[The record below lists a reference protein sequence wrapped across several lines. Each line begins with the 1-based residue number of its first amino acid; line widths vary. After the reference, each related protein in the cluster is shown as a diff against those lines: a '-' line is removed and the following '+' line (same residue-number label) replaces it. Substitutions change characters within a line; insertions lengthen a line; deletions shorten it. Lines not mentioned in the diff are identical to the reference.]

1 MQDGNRRRAFGPA
14 FFCARLDFAGRPRYN
29 QGMSLV
35 GTSVQRLDGVEKVTG
50 AALYLDDIA
59 LPGMWHG
66 AVVRTPIARGRI
78 TGIALDPSF
87 DWNQVVVADARDIP
101 GENCVAMIER
111 DLPLIATSE
120 VRHRGEAV
128 LLIAAPTRELAL
140 AARAAVKVA
149 CEELPPVLTIE
160 EARAAKVKL
169 RGEDNVIAHY
179 RIASGDARRAMAR
192 AGIVVEGSYAAG
204 PQEHL
209 YIEPQGVIA
218 ELRGDGGL
226 NVIGSLQ
233 CPYYVSAAL
242 SVLMGL
248 PEERIAVRQ
257 SVVGGA
263 FGGKEDYPSVIAGY
277 AAVLAR
283 KCRHPVKIVYRRD
296 EDIEVTTKRHPF
308 LVHHRTGVTKEGRLV
323 AMEIRFELDAGA
335 YTTLSPVVLSRGV
348 IHSPGPYRC
357 GHVSAEA
364 FAYATN
370 TPPNGAFRGFGAPQA
385 FFPLETHMDRVAR
398 AAGISPLE
406 FRRINCLKDGDR
418 TATGQLLRSGVAA
431 SACLEE
437 AARRSGFERRRAENA
452 AQPPRS
458 RVRRGIGLSLFMHG
472 AGFTGS
478 GEAILKGKAGLRLD
492 ADGRITI
499 LTACTEMGQGAH
511 TVLPQMAADHLGCDL
526 ACIGIETPDTSKVPN
541 SGPTVASRTTM
552 IMGVVLGKCAARL
565 KEALFAFAEQR
576 FGGEVA
582 SYRFHGAALMRGDE
596 EVLLIAELVR
606 RYLAEQGPL
615 TVIDQYELPPGI
627 NWDAENYRGDAY
639 PTYAW
644 GCDVA
649 EVLVDLDTF
658 EVRVEKLWLVQEIGR
673 AVNPAMA
680 AGQIE
685 GGTLQALGYALMERQ
700 VQEGGQIRTNRLQT
714 YIIPTSLDA
723 PQMETVILEHP
734 FEHGPMGAKGLGEL
748 PMDGGAPA
756 IGNAIADAVGVQI
769 SELPISPERICDAWR
784 KGRG

>member
-1 MQDGNRRRAFGPA
+1 
-14 FFCARLDFAGRPRYN
+14 
-29 QGMSLV
+29 MSLV
-35 GTSVQRLDGVEKVTG
+35 GSSVQRLDGVEKVTG
-50 AALYLDDIA
+50 RALYVDDIV

-66 AVVRTPIARGRI
+66 AVVRTPVARGRI
-78 TGIALDPSF
+78 TGVTLDPAF
-87 DWNQVVVADARDIP
+87 DWTQVVVADARDIP

-111 DLPLIATSE
+111 DLPLIATGE
-120 VRHRGEAV
+120 IRHCGEAV
-128 LLIAAPTRELAL
+128 MLIAAPTRELAL
-140 AARAAVKVA
+140 QARSRVRVT

-160 EARAAKVKL
+160 DARAVKVKL
-169 RGEDNVIAHY
+169 RGADNVIARY
-179 RIASGDARRAMAR
+179 RIASGDAKRAMAR
-192 AGIVVEGSYAAG
+192 AAIVVEGTYAAG
-204 PQEHL
+204 AQEHV
-209 YIEPQGVIA
+209 YIEPQGVIVA
-218 ELRGDGGL
+218 PREDGGL
-226 NVIGSLQ
+226 DVVGSLQ
-233 CPYYVSAAL
+233 CPYYVSGAL
-242 SVLMGL
+242 SALMGL
-248 PEERIAVRQ
+248 PEEKIAVRQ

-283 KCRHPVKIVYRRD
+283 KCGHPVKIVYRRD

-308 LVHHRTGVTKEGRLV
+308 LVRHRTGVARDGRLV

-335 YTTLSPVVLSRGV
+335 YTTLSPVVLSRGL

-398 AAGISPLE
+398 TVGISPLQ
-406 FRRINCLKDGDR
+406 FRRINCLKDGDC

-437 AARRSGFERRRAENA
+437 AARRSDFERRRGENA
-452 AQPPRS
+452 AQPRRS

-526 ACIGIETPDTSKVPN
+526 ACVGIETPDTSKVPN

-552 IMGVVLGKCAARL
+552 VMGVVLGKCAARL
-565 KEALFAFAEQR
+565 KEELFAFAAER
-576 FGGEVA
+576 LGGEPS
-582 SYRFHGAALMRGDE
+582 SYRFQGMELMRDDE
-596 EVLLIAELVR
+596 VALPIAELVR
-606 RYLAEQGPL
+606 RYLAERGPL
-615 TVIDQYELPPGI
+615 TAIDQYELPPGI
-627 NWDAENYRGDAY
+627 HWDAENYRGDAY

-649 EVLVDLDTF
+649 EVAVDLDTF

-680 AGQIE
+680 AGQVE

-700 VQEGGQIRTNRLQT
+700 VQESGRIRTNRLQT
-714 YIIPTSLDA
+714 YIIPTALDA

-756 IGNAIADAVGVQI
+756 IGNAIADAVGMHI
-769 SELPISPERICDAWR
+769 AELPISPERIYEAWR
-784 KGRG
+784 QGRG